1 MPSSAPSCSV
11 RSCPASVIA
20 TGIIER
26 LEDVTVLVLL
36 PIFFAVVGL
45 STQIG
50 LVSGREL
57 WLLTGLI
64 VVIAIIGK
72 IGGSIIAGL
81 AAGESLRT
89 SSVIGVLMNA
99 RGITEIVILTIGME
113 LGVISPALFTI
124 MVLMALVTT
133 IMTTPLLSRLY
144 PRSMVEREILIEHH
158 RDAARGDYGSRR
170 VMVGVTDPITAR
182 PLVQIAGWLR
192 GADGQASTVV
202 LAS

>member
-1 MPSSAPSCSV
+1 MIGIHAIFGAFIFGAILPRERGV
-11 RSCPASVIA
+11 A

-64 VVIAIIGK
+64 IIIAIIGK

-99 RGITEIVILTIGME
+99 RGITEIVILTVGIE

-124 MVLMALVTT
+124 MVLMALTTT

-144 PRSMVEREILIEHH
+144 PRSMVKPRYCSSTTAT
-158 RDAARGDYGSRR
+158 RPA
-170 VMVGVTDPITAR
+170 VTTA
-182 PLVQIAGWLR
+182 
-192 GADGQASTVV
+192 ADG
-202 LAS
+202 